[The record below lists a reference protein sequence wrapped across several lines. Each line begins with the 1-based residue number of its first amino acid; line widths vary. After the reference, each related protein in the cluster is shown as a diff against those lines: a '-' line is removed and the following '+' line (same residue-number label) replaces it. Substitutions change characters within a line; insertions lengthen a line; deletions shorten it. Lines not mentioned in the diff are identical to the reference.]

1 MNESDFDRM
10 VIDNVQEGVFT
21 VHRDVFKSQEIFD
34 LEMKYIFEQ
43 TWVFLGTASQA
54 PNPNDY
60 FTTWL
65 GRHPVIV
72 MRNNEGKL
80 GAYMN
85 TCRHR
90 GAIISPH
97 RQGNASY
104 HVCPYHGW
112 AYDSNGKLKSI
123 KDREAG
129 AYSDAFDKD
138 NHDLVPVPLFA
149 EYRGFLFGCMDA
161 YAPSLQHYL
170 GDTRYF
176 LDLVVDQG
184 PNGFELVSGSSSYT
198 FRANW
203 KLQVENGLDAY
214 HLTSTHPSFMKVV
227 ERRSSGESGSK
238 LTAVDFAIY
247 RERGGFTF
255 DYGHAALFTPNPRPE
270 IRPIYSSIE
279 EVSSRVGKDRAEWM
293 LSTRNLVLY
302 PNVQVAENA
311 SLQLRVIRPLAPDLT
326 EITIYCLAPIGES
339 DEARNFRLRQFED
352 FFNVSG
358 MATPDDTACY
368 EDCQTGYQAGIVE
381 WQQGYSRGMQ
391 SVESGTND
399 IGKRIGINSKTSQI
413 GDVKIQDETLFH
425 SAYREWLRLMK
436 QGARR
441 DRMKIKEILHE

>member
-1 MNESDFDRM
+1 MKISDLDRM
-10 VIDNVQEGVFT
+10 VIDNVEEGVFT

-43 TWVFLGTASQA
+43 TWVFLGAASQA
-54 PNPNDY
+54 LNPNDY

-65 GRHPVIV
+65 GRNPVIV

-90 GAIISPH
+90 GALICPR
-97 RQGNASY
+97 RQGNATY

-112 AYDSNGKLKSI
+112 AYDSSGKLKSI
-123 KDREAG
+123 KDLEAG
-129 AYSDAFDKD
+129 AYSEAFDQE

-149 EYRGFLFGCMDA
+149 EYRGFLFGCMDVS
-161 YAPSLQHYL
+161 APSLEQHL
-170 GDTRYF
+170 GHTRYF

-184 PNGFELVSGSSSYT
+184 PNGIELVSGSSSYT

-227 ERRSSGESGSK
+227 ERRNSGESGHK
-238 LTAVDFAIY
+238 LTSVDFGMY
-247 RERGGFTF
+247 LERGGFTF

-279 EVSSRVGKDRAEWM
+279 EVSSRVGKERAEWM

-326 EITIYCLAPIGES
+326 EITMYCLAPIGES

-352 FFNVSG
+352 FFNASG

-368 EDCQTGYQAGIVE
+368 EDCQTGYQASIVE
-381 WQQGYSRGMQ
+381 WQQGYARGMK
-391 SVESGTND
+391 SVERGTND
-399 IGKRIGINSKTSQI
+399 IGKKMGIASVTSQT

-436 QGARR
+436 RGARKAG
-441 DRMKIKEILHE
+441 MSIKEIEHE